1 LISFADIRGQSLELF
16 KIARTV
22 DFEWVHIGQ
31 QNFAVSGQTFT
42 AQTGK
47 GSEIG
52 PNLACF
58 APPLIFWAGGRPS
71 NFWTGI
77 INLNTLQIIWQNFA
91 EIGPRISKISRW
103 KNFFKNCCKT

>member
-58 APPLIFWAGGRPS
+58 APPPHFLGGGQAFKFLDRHYKLEHASDHLAKFRGDRP
-71 NFWTGI
+71 T
-77 INLNTLQIIWQNFA
+77 NLKDLA
-91 EIGPRISKISRW
+91 LK
-103 KNFFKNCCKT
+103 KFFKKLL